1 MNINLNQNG
10 SNMALNIV
18 YIDDEVELGT
28 IFAEIFSSPDVLINI
43 FSTPESALEH
53 IRKNSANLVF
63 IDFRLNG
70 TTGDQVALKM
80 DPAIPK
86 VLVTGDLNVRTIY
99 PFKHVFN
106 KPFDIGD
113 VQQYINQFNKIEI
126 AG

>member
-1 MNINLNQNG
+1 
-10 SNMALNIV
+10 MALNVV
-18 YIDDEVELGT
+18 YVDDEVELGT
-28 IFAEIFSSPDVLINI
+28 IFAEIFASQDVFINT

-53 IRKNSANLVF
+53 IKRNSADLVF
-63 IDFRLNG
+63 LDFRLNG

-86 VLVTGDLNVRTIY
+86 VLVTGDLNVHTIY

-113 VQQYINQFNKIEI
+113 VQKFINQFTKVKI